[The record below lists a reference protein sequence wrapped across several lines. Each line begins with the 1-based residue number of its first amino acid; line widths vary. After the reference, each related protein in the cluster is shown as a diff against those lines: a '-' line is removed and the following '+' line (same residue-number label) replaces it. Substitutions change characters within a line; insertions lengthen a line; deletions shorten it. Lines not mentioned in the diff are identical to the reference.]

1 MPFPFKPY
9 RLTRSTWEVLA
20 RLRLKLVLSKR
31 PLLFFWPK
39 DRISIERAKLSSP
52 NVLLVLPLSSL
63 PFESI
68 DCSLALCDTL
78 AR

>member
-1 MPFPFKPY
+1 MPFIFKLY
-9 RLTRSTWEVLA
+9 RLTRSTREVLA
-20 RLRLKLVLSKR
+20 SLRLKLVLSKG
-31 PLLFFWPK
+31 PLPFFWPK
-39 DRISIERAKLSSP
+39 DRISTERAKLSSP
-52 NVLLVLPLSSL
+52 GVLSVLPLSRL